1 MHWTGENVEDMVVT
15 PYTCLLDPCFSFKK
29 FKKFDLPNTPQH
41 SFRQGAVDEN
51 ERIGVQHSFRQGA
64 VDENERIGVP
74 SRNVLPAELQID
86 PSLT

>member
-51 ERIGVQHSFRQGA
+51 ERIGV
-64 VDENERIGVP
+64 P